1 MSRLLARFGVPVAS
15 VAIIAYLLFPVLVV
29 ILISFSSARFLQ
41 FPPPGFS
48 LQWYERVLQSWDWPA
63 SLMVSL
69 QVGGI
74 CTLIA
79 VVLGVPAAFA
89 LVRHAVPAKALINA
103 LLLAALIT
111 PPIVM
116 AIALYLF
123 LLPMG
128 LLNSVL
134 VLGAVHAVS
143 GVPFVVINVA
153 ASLKGFDRTLERAAI
168 IHGATPLGA
177 IRQVTLPVI
186 APAIVIG
193 AIFAFL
199 QSTQELLVAMFLM
212 GTIRK
217 PFAVKLW
224 EGVRESVDPTIAAA
238 SSVFVLLAV
247 LAFISAALLN
257 QYSRRLTQAQR

>member
-1 MSRLLARFGVPVAS
+1 MSRLLSRFAVPAS
-15 VAIIAYLLFPVLVV
+15 SLLIIAYLLFPVLVV
-29 ILISFSSARFLQ
+29 VIISFSSARFLQ

-48 LQWYERVLQSWDWPA
+48 LRWYERVLQSWDWPA

-89 LVRHAVPAKALINA
+89 LVRYSIPAKALINA

-123 LLPMG
+123 LLPLG
-128 LLNSVL
+128 LLNSPL

-177 IRQVTLPVI
+177 IGRITLPVI

-212 GTIRK
+212 GTINK

-238 SSVFVLLAV
+238 STIFILLAV

-257 QYSRRLTQAQR
+257 LYSRRLTQSHG